1 MSADL
6 VNGGGNVGDGILKTP
21 LFTLYDSHLVIKN
34 KDEMKIFH
42 LDDISNVRFSKKRNF
57 TINVV
62 LLFVTLLIYCFVS
75 DYLDKNFL
83 YKLLVFV
90 IALVTSIISLSIRN
104 HTYILFINLN
114 HFGFKELK
122 LSKKESSYAE
132 HFVSIFKT
140 QYVKK
145 KNQNDLDFVKFK
157 HSS

>member
-75 DYLDKNFL
+75 DYLDKNFFEVFI
-83 YKLLVFV
+83 YLL
-90 IALVTSIISLSIRN
+90 IIMS
-104 HTYILFINLN
+104 
-114 HFGFKELK
+114 
-122 LSKKESSYAE
+122 
-132 HFVSIFKT
+132 
-140 QYVKK
+140 
-145 KNQNDLDFVKFK
+145 
-157 HSS
+157 

>member
-1 MSADL
+1 MSAVL

-34 KDEMKIFH
+34 KDEMKIFR

-57 TINVV
+57 TINIV
-62 LLFVTLLIYCFVS
+62 LLFITLLIYCFVS

-83 YKLLVFV
+83 YKFLLLL
-90 IALVTSIISLSIRN
+90 IALVISIISFSIRN

-132 HFVSIFKT
+132 HFVSIFKSKM
-140 QYVKK
+140 VKEHQK
-145 KNQNDLDFVKFK
+145 DKVFMNFK